1 MVDYL
6 ILALATWRVSS
17 LLANE
22 DGPYNVFGRLRN
34 YAGVYYDDHSNAQGK
49 NELAR
54 MLICLW
60 CSSTWIG
67 LVLAAGYWL
76 LGDSIVWF
84 SLPFALS
91 TIAIGFNEWLGDDSR

>member
-1 MVDYL
+1 
-6 ILALATWRVSS
+6 
-17 LLANE
+17 
-22 DGPYNVFGRLRN
+22 
-34 YAGVYYDDHSNAQGK
+34 
-49 NELAR
+49 